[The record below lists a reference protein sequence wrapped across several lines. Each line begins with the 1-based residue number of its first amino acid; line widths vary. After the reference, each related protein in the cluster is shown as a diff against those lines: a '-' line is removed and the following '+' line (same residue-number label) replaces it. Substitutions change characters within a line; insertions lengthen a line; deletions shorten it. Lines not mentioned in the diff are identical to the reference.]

1 MTLRWLH
8 ISDFHFR
15 GGDPYDR
22 DVVLRALVCAVR
34 TYRERGRQPDLIFAT
49 GDIAQFGKAQ
59 EYARAS
65 AFFDAILGAAGL
77 ERRQLFVV
85 PGNHDVDR
93 DQAIGL
99 ARTLGSREEADRYFA
114 PALPKPHLTQKMGA
128 FRAWYDDYFR
138 GIRALP
144 ADSTCGPVER
154 IDVRGRGVAVLPV
167 NSALFCI
174 DDHDH
179 AQLIVGRRCLDEAI
193 AALGAQDAALRVA
206 LIHHPLDWLSKIEH
220 SNIKSRLANEVDV
233 ILRGHLHENEV
244 EDVQSGAGGVVHL
257 AAGASYQTRQRPN
270 RALYCTVDGAELRI
284 FPIRYEDSPTEVWTV
299 DPSLFPAAPGY
310 EGLFSLHRLA
320 PAAPASPPPAVTA
333 PAAPASP
340 PPAVTAPAATSAFRS
355 NIPTRGKHPFV
366 GREALLQA
374 IEAALGDPA
383 ADKLLVLHGP
393 PGVGKS
399 ELAREF
405 ARAAQR
411 RYPGG
416 SFQLRMGGGL
426 GALDLAR
433 IGSNHLQLHFPA
445 ELPPED
451 QAERTLLALAAA
463 PSLLIFDNVVD
474 ADEMRPWLPRA
485 GMPCHVLVT
494 SWNETLA
501 LDWAALPVPPLSDR
515 AARQLVDEVAGNG
528 VPAATRR
535 ALLTQSDGLPVHLL
549 PAARALAVGARRG
562 RPGAPLV
569 LGADAEASFRV
580 PYDTLD
586 AGARLLLHAA
596 AFMNPQQIVAD
607 ELRQAVADTS
617 AGADFARHLDAC
629 QDFHL
634 LEGADELRMHQLF
647 AAFVLAQPRDA
658 ALQAAVDGLRAAQW
672 QRCVA
677 LARAVAANPAA
688 DGQVYRLLAYRLAPA
703 DWLAAELPAP
713 GGEGEWLG
721 QALVEIGRFAAARPW
736 FERAVTEKAQGDV
749 HGRVDHASLGS
760 SLHQVGY
767 CLSCVGEFAVARP
780 WYERAVTE
788 KAQGDVHGRVD
799 HASLGISLNL
809 VGYCL
814 SSLGEFADARPW
826 FERAVTEKE
835 RGDVHGRVD
844 HESLGSSLHHVGYCL
859 SSLGEFAAARPW
871 FERAVAEAERGDVH
885 GRVNHESLGT
895 SLHQVGYCLSRVGE
909 FADARPWY
917 ERAVAEKERGDVHG
931 RVDHASLGSSLH
943 LVGYCLSS
951 LGEFAAARPW
961 FERAVTE
968 KAQGDVHGRVDHE
981 SLGISLNL
989 VGYCLSSLG
998 EFADA
1003 RPWFER
1009 AVAEAEQGD
1018 VHGRVDHASLGTS
1031 LHQVGYCLASV
1042 GEFAAARP
1050 WFERAVAEKE
1060 RGDVHGRVNHASLGA
1075 SLHQVG
1081 YCLSSL
1087 GEFADARPWYERAV
1101 AEKERG
1107 DVHGRVDHASLGASL
1122 HQVGY
1127 CLASVGEFA
1136 AARPWFERAVAEK
1149 ERGDVFGRVDAESL
1163 AIARRSLARCI
1174 AAIDASQDL
1183 ASPDAD

>member
-34 TYRERGRQPDLIFAT
+34 TYRAQGRQPDLIFAT
-49 GDIAQFGKAQ
+49 GDIAQSGKAH
-59 EYARAS
+59 EYAPAS
-65 AFFDAILGAAGL
+65 AFFDAILDAAGL

-99 ARTLGSREEADRYFA
+99 ARTLGSGEEADRYFA
-114 PALPKPHLTQKMGA
+114 PVLPKPHLTQKMGA

-138 GIRALP
+138 GIRAMP

-179 AQLIVGRRCLDEAI
+179 AQLIVGRRCLDDAI
-193 AALGAQDAALRVA
+193 TALGAQDAALRVA
-206 LIHHPLDWLSKIEH
+206 LIHHPLDWLSDIER
-220 SNIKSRLANEVDV
+220 SNIKSRLAREVDV

-244 EDVQSGAGGVVHL
+244 EGVQSAAGSVLHL
-257 AAGASYQTRQRPN
+257 AAGASYQTRQWPN
-270 RALYCTVDGAELRI
+270 RALYCTVDGAELRV

-299 DPSLFPAAPGY
+299 DPSLFPAAPGH
-310 EGLFSLHRLA
+310 EGRFSLHRLA

-333 PAAPASP
+333 AP
-340 PPAVTAPAATSAFRS
+340 SAFRT

-383 ADKLLVLHGP
+383 TDKLLVLHGP

-405 ARAAQR
+405 ARAAQH

-426 GALDLAR
+426 AALDLAR
-433 IGSNHLQLHFPA
+433 IGSNHLQLHFPP

-501 LDWAALPVPPLSDR
+501 LDWAALPVPPLSHT
-515 AARQLVDEVAGNG
+515 AARQLVDEVAGDG
-528 VPAATRR
+528 VPAATRG
-535 ALLTQSDGLPVHLL
+535 ALLAHSDGLPVHLL

-562 RPGAPLV
+562 RPGAPLT
-569 LGADAEASFRV
+569 LGSDAEASFRV
-580 PYDTLD
+580 PYDALD

-596 AFMNPQQIVAD
+596 AFMNPQQIVTE
-607 ELRQAVADTS
+607 ELRLAVADTP

-677 LARAVAANPAA
+677 LARAVAANPAD

-703 DWLAAELPAP
+703 DWLAAGLPAP
-713 GGEGEWLG
+713 GREGTWLG
-721 QALVEIGRFAAARPW
+721 GALAEIGRFDA
-736 FERAVTEKAQGDV
+736 
-749 HGRVDHASLGS
+749 
-760 SLHQVGY
+760 
-767 CLSCVGEFAVARP
+767 
-780 WYERAVTE
+780 
-788 KAQGDVHGRVD
+788 
-799 HASLGISLNL
+799 
-809 VGYCL
+809 
-814 SSLGEFADARPW
+814 ARPW

-835 RGDVHGRVD
+835 RGDVHGRV
-844 HESLGSSLHHVGYCL
+844 Y
-859 SSLGEFAAARPW
+859 
-871 FERAVAEAERGDVH
+871 
-885 GRVNHESLGT
+885 
-895 SLHQVGYCLSRVGE
+895 
-909 FADARPWY
+909 
-917 ERAVAEKERGDVHG
+917 
-931 RVDHASLGSSLH
+931 
-943 LVGYCLSS
+943 
-951 LGEFAAARPW
+951 
-961 FERAVTE
+961 
-968 KAQGDVHGRVDHE
+968 
-981 SLGISLNL
+981 
-989 VGYCLSSLG
+989 
-998 EFADA
+998 
-1003 RPWFER
+1003 
-1009 AVAEAEQGD
+1009 
-1018 VHGRVDHASLGTS
+1018 
-1031 LHQVGYCLASV
+1031 
-1042 GEFAAARP
+1042 
-1050 WFERAVAEKE
+1050 
-1060 RGDVHGRVNHASLGA
+1060 HASLGA

-1081 YCLSSL
+1081 DCLSRV
-1087 GEFADARPWYERAV
+1087 GEFAAARPWYARAV
-1101 AEKERG
+1101 AEAERG

-1122 HQVGY
+1122 HQVGVCLSSIGELADARPWFERAVAEAERGDVHGRVDHECLGSSLHQVGGCLSSVCDHAAARPWFERAVVEKERGDVHGRVNHESLGTSLHLMGY
-1127 CLASVGEFA
+1127 CLFCVGDYAAARPWFERAVTEAERGDVHGRVDHASLGASLHQVGVCLSRVGEFA
-1136 AARPWFERAVAEK
+1136 AARPWFERAVAEM
-1149 ERGDVFGRVDAESL
+1149 ERGDVFGRVNAEDL
-1163 AIARRSLARCI
+1163 AIARRSLEDCI
-1174 AAIDASQDL
+1174 AAIDAAQDA
-1183 ASPDAD
+1183 ASPDAG

>member
-1 MTLRWLH
+1 
-8 ISDFHFR
+8 
-15 GGDPYDR
+15 
-22 DVVLRALVCAVR
+22 
-34 TYRERGRQPDLIFAT
+34 
-49 GDIAQFGKAQ
+49 
-59 EYARAS
+59 
-65 AFFDAILGAAGL
+65 
-77 ERRQLFVV
+77 
-85 PGNHDVDR
+85 
-93 DQAIGL
+93 
-99 ARTLGSREEADRYFA
+99 
-114 PALPKPHLTQKMGA
+114 
-128 FRAWYDDYFR
+128 
-138 GIRALP
+138 
-144 ADSTCGPVER
+144 
-154 IDVRGRGVAVLPV
+154 
-167 NSALFCI
+167 
-174 DDHDH
+174 
-179 AQLIVGRRCLDEAI
+179 
-193 AALGAQDAALRVA
+193 
-206 LIHHPLDWLSKIEH
+206 
-220 SNIKSRLANEVDV
+220 
-233 ILRGHLHENEV
+233 
-244 EDVQSGAGGVVHL
+244 
-257 AAGASYQTRQRPN
+257 PN
-270 RALYCTVDGAELRI
+270 RALYCTVDGAELRV
-284 FPIRYEDSPTEVWTV
+284 FPIRYEDSPIEVWTV

-310 EGLFSLHRLA
+310 EGLFSLQRFA
-320 PAAPASPPPAVTA
+320 PAAPASPPPAVT
-333 PAAPASP
+333 
-340 PPAVTAPAATSAFRS
+340 VTAPAATPAFRS

-383 ADKLLVLHGP
+383 TDKLLVLHGP
-393 PGVGKS
+393 QGVGKS

-433 IGSNHLQLHFPA
+433 IGRNHLQLHFPP

-501 LDWAALPVPPLSDR
+501 LDWAELPVPPLSDR

-562 RPGAPLV
+562 RPGAPLA

-580 PYDTLD
+580 SYDTLD

-607 ELRQAVADTS
+607 ELRLAVADTS
-617 AGADFARHLDAC
+617 AGADFACHLDAC

-703 DWLAAELPAP
+703 DWLAAGQPAP

-721 QALVEIGRFAAARPW
+721 QALAEIGRFDAARPW
-736 FERAVTEKAQGDV
+736 FERAVA
-749 HGRVDHASLGS
+749 
-760 SLHQVGY
+760 
-767 CLSCVGEFAVARP
+767 
-780 WYERAVTE
+780 
-788 KAQGDVHGRVD
+788 
-799 HASLGISLNL
+799 
-809 VGYCL
+809 
-814 SSLGEFADARPW
+814 
-826 FERAVTEKE
+826 EKE
-835 RGDVHGRVD
+835 RGDVHDRVD
-844 HESLGSSLHHVGYCL
+844 HVSLGTSLHQVGYCL

-871 FERAVAEAERGDVH
+871 YERAVAETERGDVH
-885 GRVNHESLGT
+885 GRVDHERLGS
-895 SLHQVGYCLSRVGE
+895 SLHQVGDCLSSLGE
-909 FADARPWY
+909 FAAARPWY

-931 RVDHASLGSSLH
+931 RVDHANLGTSLH
-943 LVGYCLSS
+943 QVGYCFSS
-951 LGEFAAARPW
+951 VGEFA
-961 FERAVTE
+961 
-968 KAQGDVHGRVDHE
+968 G
-981 SLGISLNL
+981 
-989 VGYCLSSLG
+989 
-998 EFADA
+998 A

-1018 VHGRVDHASLGTS
+1018 VHGRVNHESLGSS
-1031 LHQVGYCLASV
+1031 LHRVGDCLSRVGEFAGARPWYERAVAEAEQGDVHGRVDHESLGSSLHLVGYCLSSV

-1050 WFERAVAEKE
+1050 WFERAVTEAEQ
-1060 RGDVHGRVNHASLGA
+1060 GDVHGRVDHESLGS

-1081 YCLSSL
+1081 YCLFCV
-1087 GEFADARPWYERAV
+1087 GEFAAARPWYERAV
-1101 AEKERG
+1101 AEM
-1107 DVHGRVDHASLGASL
+1107 
-1122 HQVGY
+1122 
-1127 CLASVGEFA
+1127 
-1136 AARPWFERAVAEK
+1136 
-1149 ERGDVFGRVDAESL
+1149 ERGDVFGRVDAEDL
-1163 AIARRSLARCI
+1163 AIARRSLVGCI
-1174 AAIDASQDL
+1174 AAIEA
-1183 ASPDAD
+1183 APDAD